1 MRLLKIWRKP
11 DEKKG
16 TVKSYTDQ
24 LTDVQNAIHEIE
36 TKGAET
42 EIEVNGNRRR
52 VKRGDLGMLYKRE
65 AYLLRLVERE
75 TRQGPTYVVP
85 C

>member
-1 MRLLKIWRKP
+1 LKSHA
-11 DEKKG
+11 E
-16 TVKSYTDQ
+16 Q
-24 LTDVQNAIHEIE
+24 LSDVQNAIHEIE

-42 EIEVNGNRRR
+42 EIEVNGNRKR

-65 AYLLRLVERE
+65 SYLLRLIERE
-75 TRQGPTYVVP
+75 SRQGPTFVIP